1 MIRKINSNDR
11 EEYITLAK
19 EFYRAGVTLEVI
31 GTKNIELT
39 FDEMMRSDEYA
50 ECYFIEDKGN
60 TVGFA
65 LLAKTFS
72 QEAGGM
78 VIWLEELYIRPQYRS
93 MGYGT
98 EFFEYLE
105 ANMDSRVKRVRLE
118 VEEENT
124 RVVDLYKR
132 MGFKMFAYDQMVKEY
147 R

>member
-31 GTKNIELT
+31 DTKNIELT